1 MEVKRKMNIKSRRQL
16 IKLLR
21 LWKLGKINSD
31 DLKKM
36 VDETNE
42 LAIPEK
48 IIKGGKKNE
57 RNDALG

>member
-1 MEVKRKMNIKSRRQL
+1 MSIKSKKQL

-21 LWKLGKINSD
+21 LWKLGKVSSD

-42 LAIPEK
+42 LALPEK

>member
-1 MEVKRKMNIKSRRQL
+1 MNIKSKRQL

-21 LWKLGKINSD
+21 LWKLGKISSN

-42 LAIPEK
+42 LALPEK

>member
-1 MEVKRKMNIKSRRQL
+1 MNIKSKRQL

-21 LWKLGKINSD
+21 LWKLGKIDSN

-36 VDETNE
+36 IDETNE
-42 LAIPEK
+42 LAVPDK